1 MSSKTIQ
8 QVGTQKSGYSF
19 TPVRYLGPSCL
30 INVTYSGWLP
40 RQHVKCLSPKTFSQ
54 NLYQVQAL
62 TPNAEEIVNQNYEQA
77 LTETDRLKKLSSLL
91 SEISTLA
98 D

>member
-1 MSSKTIQ
+1 MSSNTIQ

-19 TPVRYLGPSCL
+19 TQVRYLGPSCL
-30 INVTYSGWLP
+30 INVTYNGWLP
-40 RQHVKCLSPKTFSQ
+40 RQHVKCLSPRTFSQ

-62 TPNAEEIVNQNYEQA
+62 NPKTEEIADQNYAQA
-77 LTETDRLKKLSSLL
+77 LNEADRLKKIDNLL
-91 SEISTLA
+91 SEIATLA